1 MRIVFVGASD
11 TALQAIERLIQKSH
25 EVVLIEED
33 EKRIEQLRDRLDCG
47 FLHGDGSNPE
57 LLQETNP
64 KSVDSLI
71 AMTNE
76 DQDNIIVGL
85 VGKSLGFKQVVVKVR
100 NVSYE
105 KVCNELGLEHVIVPS
120 RTIGRSLVDLIE
132 NQDAPELKD
141 YFKKDAALLK
151 CVIKESQSVEQLD
164 LPKNAHVICLYRD
177 EKFRLLDGDGS
188 LKEGDELIILTE
200 KGEKEGLSKRL
211 NPSD

>member
-11 TALQAIERLIQKSH
+11 TALQAAERLIQKSH
-25 EVVLIEED
+25 EVVMIEENQQ
-33 EKRIEQLRDRLDCG
+33 RIEQLRDRLDCG

-57 LLQETNP
+57 ILQETNP
-64 KSVDSLI
+64 KSVDCLI

-85 VGKSLGFKQVVVKVR
+85 VGKSLGFKQVIVSVR

-105 KVCNELGLEHVIVPS
+105 KVCTELGLEHVIVPS
-120 RTIGRSLVDLIE
+120 RTIGRSLVDLVE
-132 NQDAPELKD
+132 NQEAPDLKD
-141 YFKKDAALLK
+141 YFKKEAALLK
-151 CVIKESQSVEQLD
+151 CMIKENQSVEQLN

-177 EKFRLLDGDGS
+177 ETFCLLNGDGS
-188 LKEGDELIILTE
+188 LKAGDELIILTE
-200 KGEKEGLSKRL
+200 KKEKEALEKRL